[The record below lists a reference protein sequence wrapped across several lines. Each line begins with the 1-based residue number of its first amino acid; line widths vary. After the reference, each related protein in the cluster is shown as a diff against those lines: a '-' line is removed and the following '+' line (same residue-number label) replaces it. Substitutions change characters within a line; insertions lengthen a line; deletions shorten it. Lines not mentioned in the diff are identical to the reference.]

1 MPTRIFRICS
11 SEVGTLKGGES
22 GAAGAGVITCGGTVT
37 GGLALLVVTT
47 GGTTGGTAGG
57 TTGVLPVSLRMLKSM
72 DFETDVEAK
81 MVGRSLESWAQRQ
94 SNKLLESSM

>member
-1 MPTRIFRICS
+1 MPTKILRICS

-47 GGTTGGTAGG
+47 GGTTGGT
-57 TTGVLPVSLRMLKSM
+57 TGVLPVSLRMLKSI

-94 SNKLLESSM
+94 SNKLLE

>member
-1 MPTRIFRICS
+1 M
-11 SEVGTLKGGES
+11 
-22 GAAGAGVITCGGTVT
+22 ITCGGAAT

-47 GGTTGGTAGG
+47 GGTTGGAA
-57 TTGVLPVSLRMLKSM
+57 GVLPVSLRMLKSM

-81 MVGRSLESWAQRQ
+81 MEGRSLESWAQRQ

>member
-1 MPTRIFRICS
+1 MPTRILRICS

-47 GGTTGGTAGG
+47 GGTTGGT
-57 TTGVLPVSLRMLKSM
+57 TGVLPVSLRMLKSM
-72 DFETDVEAK
+72 DFETEVEAK
-81 MVGRSLESWAQRQ
+81 MVGRSLESCAQSQ

>member
-1 MPTRIFRICS
+1 MPTKIFRICS
-11 SEVGTLKGGES
+11 SEVADVSIGEVGTTGVV
-22 GAAGAGVITCGGTVT
+22 AGV
-37 GGLALLVVTT
+37 GLVLLVVTT
-47 GGTTGGTAGG
+47 GG

-72 DFETDVEAK
+72 DFETDVDAK

>member
-1 MPTRIFRICS
+1 MPTRILRICS

-22 GAAGAGVITCGGTVT
+22 GAAGTGVITCGGAAT

-47 GGTTGGTAGG
+47 GGTTGGA
-57 TTGVLPVSLRMLKSM
+57 TGVLPESLRMLKSM
-72 DFETDVEAK
+72 DLEVGVEAK
-81 MVGRSLESWAQRQ
+81 IVGRSLESWAQRQ

>member
-1 MPTRIFRICS
+1 MPTRILRICS
-11 SEVGTLKGGES
+11 SEVGILKGGES
-22 GAAGAGVITCGGTVT
+22 GAAGAGVITCVGGVT

-47 GGTTGGTAGG
+47 GGTTGGTA
-57 TTGVLPVSLRMLKSM
+57 GVLPVSLRMLKSM

>member
-1 MPTRIFRICS
+1 MPTRILRICS

-22 GAAGAGVITCGGTVT
+22 GAAGAGVITCVGGVT

-57 TTGVLPVSLRMLKSM
+57 TTGVLPVSLRILKSM
-72 DFETDVEAK
+72 DLETDVDAN

>member
-1 MPTRIFRICS
+1 MPTRILRICS

-22 GAAGAGVITCGGTVT
+22 GAVGAGVITCGGTVT
-37 GGLALLVVTT
+37 GGLELLVVTT

-72 DFETDVEAK
+72 DFETEVEAK
-81 MVGRSLESWAQRQ
+81 MVGRSLESCAQRQ

>member
-1 MPTRIFRICS
+1 MPTRILRICS

-37 GGLALLVVTT
+37 GGLELLVV
-47 GGTTGGTAGG
+47 TTGGTAGG

-72 DFETDVEAK
+72 DFETEVEAK

>member
-1 MPTRIFRICS
+1 MPTRILRICS

-22 GAAGAGVITCGGTVT
+22 GAAGAGVITGGGTAT

-47 GGTTGGTAGG
+47 GGTTGGATGV

>member
-1 MPTRIFRICS
+1 MPTKIFRICS
-11 SEVGTLKGGES
+11 SEVADVSIGEVGTTGVV
-22 GAAGAGVITCGGTVT
+22 AGV
-37 GGLALLVVTT
+37 GLVLLVVTT
-47 GGTTGGTAGG
+47 GG

-72 DFETDVEAK
+72 DLETDVEAK